1 MIKQEFTKNA
11 FTDFLE
17 EKNYDLNNHYE
28 LTPKIQLDIDPN
40 EWFEFMEKNWYT
52 GLTMHYEPRHVL
64 DATSNQQAELANRLG
79 YHSGNT
85 LKRDWGKN
93 NSMHND
99 LFKKMVGKDNFDLL
113 GMDPETTTVRLL
125 CFTPGNILPVHW
137 DGFEGWTGSTGID
150 DKIPTRYIGF
160 ISPWS
165 WGHYLQIHDNF
176 VTNWEVGDV
185 YKVPSGVLHNS
196 GNGGILPKVTLTF
209 TGLVD
214 E

>member
-1 MIKQEFTKNA
+1 MIKREFTKNA

-17 EKNYDLNNHYE
+17 ERNYDLSNHYE
-28 LTPKIQLDIDPN
+28 LTPKIQLDINPD

-64 DATSNQQAELANRLG
+64 DAASNQQTELANRFG

-93 NSMHND
+93 NPKHND
-99 LFKKMVGKDNFDLL
+99 LFKEMVGKNNFNLL
-113 GMDPETTTVRLL
+113 GMDPKTTTVRLL

-137 DGFEGWTGSTGID
+137 DGFEGWVDNTGISS
-150 DKIPTRYIGF
+150 KTPTRYIGF
-160 ISPWS
+160 ISPWN

-176 VTNWEVGDV
+176 ITNWDVGDM

-209 TGLVD
+209 TGLID

>member
-1 MIKQEFTKNA
+1 MLKEEFTKNA
-11 FTDFLE
+11 FTEFLDQ
-17 EKNYDLNNHYE
+17 KGYNLNEHYN
-28 LTPKIQLDIDPN
+28 LTPKIQLNINSN

-64 DATSNQQAELANRLG
+64 DASSNQQTELANKFG
-79 YHSGNT
+79 YHAGNT

-93 NSMHND
+93 NSDHGD
-99 LFKKMVGKDNFDLL
+99 LFKEMVGKDNFDLL
-113 GMDPETTTVRLL
+113 GMDPKTTAVRLL

-137 DGFEGWTGSTGID
+137 DGFEGWTDKTGI
-150 DKIPTRYIGF
+150 KNKTPTRYIGF

-176 VTNWEVGDV
+176 ITNWEVGDM
-185 YKVPSGVLHNS
+185 YKVPAGVLHNS

-209 TGLVD
+209 TGLID